1 MRILYFDCFNGA
13 SGDMILGACLD
24 AGLPLEDLRRALGS
38 LGIRHYELRADRVL
52 RAGVS
57 ATKFRLEERAPGDP
71 QAAVAGRHT
80 HVHAAVD
87 DPGHPVHGHGDPHHH
102 HADHDHEYQHAGGPE
117 HGHPHQ
123 HGPSHE
129 QEHQHA
135 HEGAGSSHAHPH
147 RSLPEIER
155 LIGQSALSPSARDR
169 AVALFRRL
177 AEAEAAIHQM
187 PVDRVHLHEVGAL
200 DSIIDIVGAVFAFEW
215 FAADRVVVSPLN
227 VGSGMVRSAHG
238 VFPVPAPATVA
249 LLGDAPVFSRGPQAE
264 LLTPTGALLL
274 TGHASAY
281 GPVPAMRVTR
291 VGYGAGDRDF
301 PETPNVLRVMVGE
314 AAAEG
319 ATERIVVLEC
329 EIDDM
334 NPQIF
339 GVLMEQLYGAG
350 AVEVFYQPVQMKKN
364 RPGTLVTAIAPPE
377 RREALSAIVF
387 RETTTIGVR
396 YQEMHRERLE
406 RESIAVDTTYGSV
419 RLKVARRDGVVVNA
433 SPEFEDCAR
442 LAAERGVPVKDVQ
455 AAAVA
460 AWTMRRA

>member
-38 LGIRHYELRADRVL
+38 LGIRDYELRADRVL

-57 ATKFRLEERAPGDP
+57 ATKFRLEERGAGHPT
-71 QAAVAGRHT
+71 AAVADRHT

-87 DPGHPVHGHGDPHHH
+87 DPGHPVHGHGDHDHRQ
-102 HADHDHEYQHAGGPE
+102 ADHGHDHPHARGPE
-117 HGHPHQ
+117 HGHAHDQ
-123 HGPSHE
+123 RPSHE
-129 QEHQHA
+129 HQHEHA
-135 HEGAGSSHAHPH
+135 HDGAGSPHAHAH

-155 LIGQSALSPSARDR
+155 LISQSALSASARDR

-227 VGSGMVRSAHG
+227 VGSGMVMSAHG

-314 AAAEG
+314 AAAES

-339 GVLMEQLYGAG
+339 GVLMEQLYAAG

-364 RPGTLVTAIAPPE
+364 RPGTLVTVIAPPE

-396 YQEMHRERLE
+396 YHEMHRERLE
-406 RESIAVDTTYGSV
+406 RESIAVDT
-419 RLKVARRDGVVVNA
+419 
-433 SPEFEDCAR
+433 
-442 LAAERGVPVKDVQ
+442 
-455 AAAVA
+455 
-460 AWTMRRA
+460 

>member
-24 AGLPLEDLRRALGS
+24 AGLPLDELRRALGS
-38 LGIRHYELRADRVL
+38 LGIRDYELRADRVL

-57 ATKFRLEERAPGDP
+57 ATKFRLEERAGHAHPHPAHDHD
-71 QAAVAGRHT
+71 QA
-80 HVHAAVD
+80 
-87 DPGHPVHGHGDPHHH
+87 H
-102 HADHDHEYQHAGGPE
+102 HAHDEGHAHPHPAHDNDQAHHAHNDDQAHHAHAEGHAHPQPAHDHDQA
-117 HGHPHQ
+117 HPH
-123 HGPSHE
+123 P
-129 QEHQHA
+129 A
-135 HEGAGSSHAHPH
+135 HDHVHPH

-155 LIGQSALSPSARDR
+155 LISHSALSTTARDR
-169 AVALFRRL
+169 AIALFRRL

-215 FAADRVVVSPLN
+215 FSADRVIVSPLN

-274 TGHASAY
+274 TGHATGFGA
-281 GPVPAMRVTR
+281 VPAMRVAK

-301 PETPNVLRVMVGE
+301 AETPNVLRLLVGE
-314 AAAEG
+314 AAED
-319 ATERIVVLEC
+319 ATAERIVVLEC

-339 GVLMEQLYGAG
+339 GVLMDELYAAG
-350 AVEVFYQPVQMKKN
+350 ALDVFYQPVQMKKN
-364 RPGTLVTAIAPPE
+364 RPGTLVSVIAPPDLRSE
-377 RREALSAIVF
+377 LSAIIF

-396 YQEMHRERLE
+396 YHEMLRERLA
-406 RESIAVDTTYGSV
+406 RELIAVETPHGTV
-419 RLKVARRDGVVVNA
+419 RFKVARREGRIVNA
-433 SPEFEDCAR
+433 APEFEDCVG
-442 LAAERGVPVKDVQ
+442 LATTRGVPVKDVQ
-455 AAAVA
+455 AAAIS
-460 AWTMRRA
+460 AWRALNVEH